1 MKNSIKKII
10 AILTCVCL
18 VLSFAA
24 CSSDE
29 NNAKQDPNSNN
40 VNLGGLNVEFKYS
53 KDCMSFDSVLADS
66 ELFRADGIYGAGDVE
81 VVYLHFKNHTSAT
94 VTHKVNFRAIEGEF
108 KDSIVGVVEDVRS
121 AFADTEAAKSAVQ
134 GQENKLSDGYIYACS
149 MEADSTKTV
158 AVVLQTPTATSVK
171 IRVDYSVINHG
182 KPSANAIVVKD
193 GINTVNADCFA
204 VVNNAKAALLLENG
218 DSSFKISAAANAF
231 KQGDVV
237 MAKVSPAN
245 VQKGSVDYHVSAL
258 CDGKSCE
265 NEFKISILAG
275 YGLEGVEVLKDGA
288 KIDSAYDM
296 YSGMVTFTSK
306 LDGKF
311 TVKYSGSVD
320 IKGVILQ
327 GGDQLYTNFN
337 DAVNAAASASVTS
350 EKITLL
356 VFGKAEYTVQSGQK
370 MQFVTNG
377 GVAKNINIVGG
388 NDTAEIFITRDSGSV
403 PSLPYANKGALI
415 TYSGITFDGENELQ
429 EGGEYSR
436 HFDYRGEA
444 NISFKNCTF
453 KKALATRGPSSNVLV
468 EGCNF
473 ICPTYEDTFKGYCY
487 YSVQKIGGG
496 DITVELYNNDFT
508 GCWGGINLDWAE
520 AEFIVSENKFGGYNC
535 SKPAIQLSHADTML
549 IDDNEFSNITD
560 ENAFRF
566 YKGYNGQK
574 TAITNNTFQ
583 KVDYLFQSDTPN
595 AMLQFKDFVFTNN
608 TISKDT
614 NLTMGHY
621 ANASADDIGP
631 HGYTVD
637 TTLNTIK

>member
-1 MKNSIKKII
+1 MKKGFIKYL
-10 AILTCVCL
+10 ALCLCLVL

-29 NNAKQDPNSNN
+29 NDAKPDPNSNN
-40 VNLGGLNVEFKYS
+40 VNLSGLDVEFKYS
-53 KDCMSFDSVLADS
+53 KNCLSFDTVLADS
-66 ELFRADGIYGAGDVE
+66 ELFRADGVYGAGDVE
-81 VVYLHFKNHTSAT
+81 VVYLHFKNHASTP
-94 VTHKVNFRAIEGEF
+94 VTHKVNFRAVEGEF
-108 KDSIVGVVEDVRS
+108 KDSIIGIVDDVRS
-121 AFADTEAAKSAVQ
+121 AFADAEAAKSAVE
-134 GQENKLSDGYIYACS
+134 GQDNKLSDGYVYACS
-149 MEADSTKTV
+149 MQADSTKTV

-182 KPSANAIVVKD
+182 KPSANTIVVKD
-193 GINTVNADCFA
+193 GVNTVNADCFA
-204 VVNNAKAALLLENG
+204 IVNNAKAVFSLENG
-218 DSSFKISAAANAF
+218 DNSFKISADANTF

-237 MAKVSPAN
+237 LAKVSPSNAK
-245 VQKGSVDYHVSAL
+245 KGSVDYHISAL

-265 NEFKISILAG
+265 NEFEISILAG

-288 KIDSAYDM
+288 KIDSTYDM
-296 YSGMVTFTSK
+296 YSGMATFTSK

-327 GGDQLYTNFN
+327 GGDQLYNNFN
-337 DAVNAAASASVTS
+337 DAVNAAASASLTAEKVTL
-350 EKITLL
+350 I
-356 VFGKAEYTVQSGQK
+356 VFGKAEYTVQTGQK
-370 MQFVTNG
+370 IQFVTKDG
-377 GVAKNINIVGG
+377 IAENINIIGG
-388 NDTAEIFITRDSGSV
+388 NDTAEIFITQDSGSV
-403 PSLPYANKGALI
+403 PSLPYADKGILI
-415 TYSGITFDGENELQ
+415 SYSGITFDSANELQ

-444 NISFKNCTF
+444 DISFKNCTF
-453 KKALATRGPSSNVLV
+453 KKALATRGPNSNVVV
-468 EGCNF
+468 ENCNF

-496 DITVELYNNDFT
+496 EIRVELYHNDFT
-508 GCWGGINLDWAE
+508 GCWGGINLDWSE
-520 AEFIVSENKFGGYNC
+520 ADFTVADNKFGGYNC
-535 SKPAIQLSHADTML
+535 SKPAIQLSHADSML
-549 IDDNEFSNITD
+549 IEYNEFSNITD

-566 YKGYNGQK
+566 YKGYNSQK
-574 TAITNNTFQ
+574 TIITNNTFQ

-595 AMLQFKDFVFTNN
+595 AMLQFKDFEFKGN

-614 NLTMGHY
+614 DLTMGHN
-621 ANASADDIGP
+621 ANSTADDIGP